1 MLNTEDAII
10 CETTRLFPDR
20 RIESRTIVRELL
32 STTIHDDGYGH
43 ETLTRSISK
52 KSLLAPALDDEI
64 TPVDLH
70 SDQYA
75 CEGDSTMIGWSVRV
89 D

>member
-20 RIESRTIVRELL
+20 RIESRTVVREPL

-43 ETLTRSISK
+43 ETLTRSI
-52 KSLLAPALDDEI
+52 KSRGVASPGL
-64 TPVDLH
+64 
-70 SDQYA
+70 
-75 CEGDSTMIGWSVRV
+75 
-89 D
+89 